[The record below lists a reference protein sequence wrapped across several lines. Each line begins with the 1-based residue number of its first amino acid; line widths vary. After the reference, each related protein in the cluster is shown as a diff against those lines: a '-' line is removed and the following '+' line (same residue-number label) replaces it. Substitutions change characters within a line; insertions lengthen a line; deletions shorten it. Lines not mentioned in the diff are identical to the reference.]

1 MCTTPEQRLAEA
13 TETGSQDQ
21 CDYAL
26 RNTLLGEIAKWKA
39 MRDLGKSAWFRPQTG
54 E

>member
-1 MCTTPEQRLAEA
+1 VSLVGCQAARGFDVHDADNEQRLAEA

-21 CDYAL
+21 VIERL
-26 RNTLLGEIAKWKA
+26 PVRPF
-39 MRDLGKSAWFRPQTG
+39 FRP